1 MKDNESDVNSQE
13 ETTESEFDWLA
24 NVYTRQGAM
33 NHPSELHGVLVGELA
48 GGLKRTAG
56 DWINQVKEH
65 MGLDELNSNVQAN
78 IVEDLISFYQ
88 RNLEGIDKDSS
99 SFALLLPDDDYQ
111 LSERLDSLA
120 QWVRGFLEG
129 IAISAS
135 KKLNLMPSELQEI
148 LQDLV
153 EISQLDSRVEA
164 GEEGEREF
172 FEVSE
177 YVRIGVLNLYAE
189 FNVPVSE
196 ESDEKTDSKPT
207 LH

>member
-1 MKDNESDVNSQE
+1 MKDNENDQDIQE
-13 ETTESEFDWLA
+13 ESSESGFDWLA

-33 NHPSELHGVLVGELA
+33 NHPSELHGVLIGELA

-56 DWINQVKEH
+56 DWMNQVKEH
-65 MGLDELNSNVQAN
+65 MGIDELNSNVQAN
-78 IVEDLISFYQ
+78 IVEDLIAFYQ

-111 LSERLDSLA
+111 LSERVDSLA

-129 IAISAS
+129 IAISAG
-135 KKLNLMPSELQEI
+135 KKLNLMPGELQEI
-148 LQDLV
+148 LRDLV
-153 EISQLDSRVEA
+153 EISQLDARVEA

-172 FEVSE
+172 FEVCE
-177 YVRIGVLNLYAE
+177 YVRIGVLNLYSE
-189 FNVPVSE
+189 FNVPVAEIAE
-196 ESDEKTDSKPT
+196 EEKDSKPT